1 MEADLFV
8 YFQRIEAAFCR
19 QVGAPLLLS
28 PLDFEKAAEWFAAG
42 VAAEV
47 VEEGIEQYFER
58 LARRKVPSR
67 RAICLS
73 FAEPQILDA
82 LEAHR
87 AAAVGRAAGVPERP
101 ERGDRVRRF
110 LNERAEKMHGFAEDP
125 ERGKAMPVLSR
136 FCAQAAKELSELV
149 PRAEEAGAALEKSLA
164 PLDREM
170 GRLLML
176 EASPELVAAWR
187 QRAKE
192 RLAAAGG
199 GIDEEIIRT
208 TADRL
213 ACQEGLR
220 HFGLPRLSLLFLD

>member
-1 MEADLFV
+1 M
-8 YFQRIEAAFCR
+8 
-19 QVGAPLLLS
+19 LLS

-42 VAAEV
+42 VSPEV
-47 VEEGIEQYFER
+47 VEVGIEAYFEK
-58 LARRKVPSR
+58 LAQRKVPRR

-73 FAEPQILDA
+73 FAEPQVLSA
-82 LEAHR
+82 LESHR
-87 AAAVGRAAGVPERP
+87 AAAVGRAAGAPDRP
-101 ERGDRVRRF
+101 ERGERVRQFLEDRLLRLERF
-110 LNERAEKMHGFAEDP
+110 AADAELKV
-125 ERGKAMPVLSR
+125 RMPVLAR
-136 FCAQAAKELSELV
+136 FCSGGAVELGGML
-149 PRAEEAGAALEKSLA
+149 AHAGEESASLEKKLA

-176 EASPELVAAWR
+176 EAVPELVEEWR
-187 QRAKE
+187 RRARE

-199 GIDEEIIRT
+199 SVDEEIIRT